1 MDTQPSST
9 TTFKDYLTAFLFLF
23 LTGWIGLVI
32 VIFVTLPT
40 LGPRWLFFFLG
51 VVALTGTAIPI
62 TYFLNKR
69 FPSTPPAE
77 KYIIIRQAI
86 WFGVYGSSLAWLQMG
101 QVLNTSLALILAGAF
116 IVIELLLRLW
126 ERSHWKPNE

>member
-1 MDTQPSST
+1 MDTQTSPTS
-9 TTFKDYLTAFLFLF
+9 TFKDFLTAFLILF
-23 LTGWIGLVI
+23 LTGWTGLVI
-32 VIFVTLPT
+32 IIFTTLPT

-101 QVLNTSLALILAGAF
+101 QVLNSSLALILAGAF

-126 ERSHWKPNE
+126 ERSHWKPN

>member
-1 MDTQPSST
+1 METQPSST
-9 TTFKDYLTAFLFLF
+9 TTFKDFLAAFLILF
-23 LTGWIGLVI
+23 LTGWIGLGI
-32 VIFVTLPT
+32 IIFATLPT
-40 LGPRWLFFFLG
+40 LGPRWLFFFMG

-62 TYFLNKR
+62 TYFLNRR
-69 FPSTPPAE
+69 FPSNPPAE

-116 IVIELLLRLW
+116 IVIELLLRVW
-126 ERSHWKPNE
+126 EKSHWKPNP

>member
-9 TTFKDYLTAFLFLF
+9 TTFKDFLTAFLILF
-23 LTGWIGLVI
+23 LTGWTGLVI
-32 VIFVTLPT
+32 IIFTTLPT

-126 ERSHWKPNE
+126 ERSHWKPN